1 MQRVLGLI
9 VSGMFFC
16 ASAVAWGQQVSR
28 VPPVTDS
35 DHPSGQ
41 NISPQN
47 LPPDRADCS
56 PLLDAARAASEAVE
70 KDRREL
76 SAAADPSGASGVA
89 SGGASTTGSAGPFP
103 SDLRQD
109 LIVLRQREE
118 ALNRCGNAGD
128 SAGGALSPGPGCSS
142 EQILNF
148 QMSHYGEPDREIP
161 IRRLPGTSAFFYEA
175 GMSIDADG
183 APNAYHPEN
192 TGLDDIANAG
202 GPGNWEGL
210 AKNRYGDPFVQGPDD
225 PFPGFYVS
233 ATALVDHTRPLNDPL
248 RYVDASRIPYVVLP
262 GGTVRRLGARPGD
275 FSVVLNQR
283 NGRSSYAI
291 FGDVGPHDRIGEG
304 SVALAENLGIH
315 SDARNGGA
323 RDGILY
329 LVFPGSGDGR
339 PRTIEEINAEGEKL
353 FQAWGG
359 PNQLAAC
366 EGELPARPYERN
378 RNTN

>member
-9 VSGMFFC
+9 VSGLFFC
-16 ASAVAWGQQVSR
+16 ASVAWGQQVSH
-28 VPPVTDS
+28 VPPVTDL

-41 NISPQN
+41 NISIGN
-47 LPPDRADCS
+47 LPPDRADCG

-70 KDRREL
+70 RDRREL
-76 SAAADPSGASGVA
+76 SAAADPGGTSGVA
-89 SGGASTTGSAGPFP
+89 PTTGSAGPFP

-109 LIVLRQREE
+109 LIVLQQREE
-118 ALNRCGNAGD
+118 ALNRCGKAGH
-128 SAGGALSPGPGCSS
+128 SASGAFIPGPGCAS

-148 QMSHYGEPDREIP
+148 QMSHYGEPEQEIP

-175 GMSIDADG
+175 GMTIDADG

-233 ATALVDHTRPLNDPL
+233 ATALVDRTRPVNDPL
-248 RYVDASRIPYVVLP
+248 RYVDASKIPYVVLP
-262 GGTVRRLGARPGD
+262 GGTARQLGARPGD
-275 FSVVLNQR
+275 FSLVLNRR
-283 NGRSSYAI
+283 NDRISYAI
-291 FGDVGPHDRIGEG
+291 FGDVGPPDRIGEG
-304 SVALAENLGIH
+304 SVALAENLGIR

-323 RDGILY
+323 RGAILY
-329 LVFPGSGDGR
+329 LIFPGSGEGR
-339 PRTIEEINAEGEKL
+339 PRSIEEINAESEKL

-359 PNQLAAC
+359 LNQLAAC
-366 EGELPARPYERN
+366 KGELPPRPYPGN
-378 RNTN
+378 RNAN